1 MPKPLLPSICTILR
15 PSVRPG
21 RRPRG
26 HFYAAP
32 FLPPP
37 LVPTL
42 PSLTSSFPKS
52 NTLERAFILFIQIN
66 VGRTFLVPSSL
77 ALSPP
82 EFMRS
87 QSKIMINESPPPSPR
102 LDARS
107 LPHEF
112 CRHSPLLVSEVGEGG
127 PFMDALLCLAAHG
140 CQCLNVLSLL
150 PSFLLSRL
158 KYVIVELRDHSHF
171 FNC

>member
-107 LPHEF
+107 LAHEF
-112 CRHSPLLVSEVGEGG
+112 CRHSPLSSFPRSERALYGCTSLSRSSWMPMSECPFPPSVLPPLSAEVRDSGIEGS
-127 PFMDALLCLAAHG
+127 
-140 CQCLNVLSLL
+140 LSL
-150 PSFLLSRL
+150 F
-158 KYVIVELRDHSHF
+158 
-171 FNC
+171 